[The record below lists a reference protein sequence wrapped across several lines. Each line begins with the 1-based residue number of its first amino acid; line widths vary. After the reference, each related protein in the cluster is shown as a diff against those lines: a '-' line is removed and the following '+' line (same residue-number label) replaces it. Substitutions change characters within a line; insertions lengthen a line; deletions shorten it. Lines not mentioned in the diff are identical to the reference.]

1 MVFKWTASNA
11 RLAQLDRAS
20 DSCSGRYRDLKAAS
34 STLAVGQ
41 NFLFVWPTVR
51 ALHSKNR
58 VASDCKWWVQR
69 ESARAVV
76 VRPRDV
82 LHI

>member
-1 MVFKWTASNA
+1 M
-11 RLAQLDRAS
+11 
-20 DSCSGRYRDLKAAS
+20 
-34 STLAVGQ
+34 
-41 NFLFVWPTVR
+41 FVWPTVR

-58 VASDCKWWVQR
+58 VASNCKWWARR